1 MRCSILFLLITI
13 NFYAQQVMDLT
24 SFGAIPDDGVEDT
37 NQFIKAMQYC
47 SSKNRILNIPR
58 GQFIINSNEKIDI
71 QCSIQGLGTVLNKG
85 NYLVIKKKNT
95 IITDITIK
103 GGIKDNIGKGLYILA
118 DNVRIVNVKI
128 FNVKEGGI
136 SSEGVENLTIRGCS
150 IGNCKG
156 KWGDGILLL
165 RSINCLIE
173 NNYINNVQR
182 IGIVADTN
190 VPELKC
196 KNIKI
201 INNKIIN
208 SSAALDGELNGGI
221 WVENTYNAKISNNK
235 IENTADRGI
244 VIAPVIKDNNRYEYF
259 VTDNFIKNTK
269 YAIALSGEVNNANFY
284 ILNNTISGNFERG
297 LTTGANFNSLIL
309 DNSFFDTS
317 QNGIKDFSL
326 IYVDMYGAWRKSYLE
341 ITGNNK
347 KDNPLK
353 KDIVIYNGRFLKLNN
368 KMKNWGVSISQ

>member
-1 MRCSILFLLITI
+1 M
-13 NFYAQQVMDLT
+13 Y
-24 SFGAIPDDGVEDT
+24 
-37 NQFIKAMQYC
+37 
-47 SSKNRILNIPR
+47 NI
-58 GQFIINSNEKIDI
+58 
-71 QCSIQGLGTVLNKG
+71 
-85 NYLVIKKKNT
+85 
-95 IITDITIK
+95 
-103 GGIKDNIGKGLYILA
+103 
-118 DNVRIVNVKI
+118 
-128 FNVKEGGI
+128 KEGAI
-136 SSEGVENLTIRGCS
+136 SSEGVQNLTIADC
-150 IGNCKG
+150 IIDNCKG

-165 RSINCLIE
+165 RSYNCVIE
-173 NNYINNVQR
+173 NNDINNVQR
-182 IGIVADTN
+182 VGIATDTN
-190 VPELKC
+190 VPELKS
-196 KNIKI
+196 KSIKI
-201 INNKIIN
+201 IYNKVSN
-208 SSAALDGELNGGI
+208 STNALDGELNGGI

-297 LTTGANFNSLIL
+297 LTAGANFNSLIL